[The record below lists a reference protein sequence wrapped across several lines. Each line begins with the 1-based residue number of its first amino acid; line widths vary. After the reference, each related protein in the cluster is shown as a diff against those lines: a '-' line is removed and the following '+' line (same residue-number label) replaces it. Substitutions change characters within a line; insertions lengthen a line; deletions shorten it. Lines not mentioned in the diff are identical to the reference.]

1 MRAETVLA
9 DDVPTDDVAASPVA
23 DAAVLVRRVV
33 PGDWPLLR
41 SLRLE
46 ALLDTP
52 LAYLE
57 THADAAAAPEGE
69 WRYRAVRGSTGG
81 DSLQLLA
88 LRAGG
93 PVGTAVTF
101 LGEDDVWWVAAVYLQ
116 PAERGRGLL
125 RRLVDALAAHAHGA
139 GGRLL
144 RLEVHEDNPRAR
156 AAYARLGFV
165 ETGGRRPYPLGDGDE
180 LELERR
186 LPAPGVG

>member
-1 MRAETVLA
+1 MPAETVPAADAPA
-9 DDVPTDDVAASPVA
+9 DDV
-23 DAAVLVRRVV
+23 AVEVRRVL

-69 WRYRAVRGSTGG
+69 WRFRAVRGSTGG

-88 LRAGG
+88 LRAGR
-93 PVGTAVTF
+93 PVGTAVVF
-101 LGEDDVWWVAAVYLQ
+101 PGEDDVWWVAAVYLQ
-116 PAERGRGLL
+116 PAVRGRGLL
-125 RRLVDALAAHAHGA
+125 GRLIDGLAAHAREA

-156 AAYARLGFV
+156 SAYARLGFV
-165 ETGGRRPYPLGDGDE
+165 ETGGRRPYPLGDGEE
-180 LELERR
+180 LELERS
-186 LPAPGVG
+186 LAAPGVG